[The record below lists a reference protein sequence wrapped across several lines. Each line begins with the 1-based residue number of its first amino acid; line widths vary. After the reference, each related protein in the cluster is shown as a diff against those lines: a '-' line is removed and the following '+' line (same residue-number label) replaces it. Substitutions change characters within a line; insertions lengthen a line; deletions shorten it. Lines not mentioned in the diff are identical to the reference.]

1 MVRLQIK
8 KANRNLHVV
17 TRVSYPFL
25 LEIKLLSQVSKLTR
39 KMGWKELSAG
49 VTTNDKQYT
58 LDQRVAAS
66 FILYPKPFG
75 VRRNTILVKGLVTIN

>member
-1 MVRLQIK
+1 
-8 KANRNLHVV
+8 
-17 TRVSYPFL
+17 
-25 LEIKLLSQVSKLTR
+25 
-39 KMGWKELSAG
+39 MGFGSELSAG

-75 VRRNTILVKGLVTIN
+75 VQAEYNIGKGLVTIN

>member
-1 MVRLQIK
+1 MVRLHK

-17 TRVSYPFL
+17 TGLVILSCWKSNYWARYPSL
-25 LEIKLLSQVSKLTR
+25 PENGLR
-39 KMGWKELSAG
+39 KWTAG

-75 VRRNTILVKGLVTIN
+75 VQAEYNIGKLTQ